1 VVAIF
6 PGKSFLDHAADE
18 MESVNTPDGGRRP
31 PSYLI
36 LGLTLEPHSSG
47 VNVAFSK
54 LNPDVDA
61 LIDALLNFDPDHAG
75 QPLPAKPRV
84 I

>member
-1 VVAIF
+1 
-6 PGKSFLDHAADE
+6 L
-18 MESVNTPDGGRRP
+18 N
-31 PSYLI
+31 
-36 LGLTLEPHSSG
+36 HSSG

-61 LIDALLNFDPDHAG
+61 LIDALELNFDPDLMLG
-75 QPLPAKPRV
+75 NRSDPAKPRV